1 MKTEASM
8 VLLLQE
14 FILRNTKNKKSEL
27 SSSSTELSEKALAD
41 FSQVGALL
49 LPNMELVYYIMQ

>member
-1 MKTEASM
+1 M

-41 FSQVGALL
+41 FSQVGVLL